1 MRNLR
6 RIASMSSWILLVLLI
21 SFPLFASRDEF
32 NQNVQKAI
40 HSGQKFISNSYIIG
54 FKKPSPFIQEDS
66 ERFLNDPPD
75 ESQRGTGNIPFG
87 EPSTKQSKEN
97 LAGMMGLRGE
107 VLAILETIN
116 AVHVMMDEDEAERWR
131 KDDRVEYV
139 EQDMIITSGT
149 TQSNSG

>member
-66 ERFLNDPPD
+66 E
-75 ESQRGTGNIPFG
+75 
-87 EPSTKQSKEN
+87 
-97 LAGMMGLRGE
+97 
-107 VLAILETIN
+107 
-116 AVHVMMDEDEAERWR
+116 
-131 KDDRVEYV
+131 
-139 EQDMIITSGT
+139 
-149 TQSNSG
+149 